1 MAVSSTHFRTSTR
14 ATSFATS
21 AAGSVGDTT
30 VPRGRN
36 GSRRLLH
43 GFSALGRRV
52 RRVGA
57 AGLLACGV
65 LGAVIAPD
73 QAFAEIQ
80 VATYPAVAVRG
91 GDLVVPLVSTDGRDQ
106 WPTSLPVTV
115 GGVATTATVAW
126 IVPRSVME
134 PGWTTPASPV
144 SIVPGDRTGTPP
156 PLGSAL
162 AVFTVPRDADG
173 EVEILDARWSP
184 DWLPYAPM
192 FDPDLSEVGSRG
204 MDADPPLDD
213 PMEWFRWVVLAGME
227 DARPPAPRLGTGEQ
241 AELGR
246 RVAISIASEWRAG
259 LERVA
264 SSSPGVAREIAERLV
279 ATVTDE
285 RRPRGDRLV
294 AAWPTEPR
302 ELASLRGILLDP
314 GRTPIQCARA
324 GLAWFEARP
333 PFVAWTTA
341 TVGDSVTIEF
351 ANPTQGELVVLASWS
366 DVTVPPE
373 AVVLPPR
380 SLLEHVVDRP
390 SFDDGA
396 QPLRET
402 LDLVVDRRGRRMIFE
417 QRDVP
422 VRPPGGSFGSISLSL
437 RLAAANGEFV
447 EVPPAAFGTGVI
459 LRRRG
464 QGWQVFV
471 EAMAVEYSE
480 GDRIHLI
487 FGPAEGSEARLEVG
501 SDGSFE
507 VTTSLGQNGLDVQV
521 RRFSDR
527 WRAEIDIP
535 ESWLANSITDSEAG
549 SVLIGFR
556 RDGPG
561 TLVSYAGPPPPTWRR
576 EIPVRP
582 FAIAD
587 WDRPRPPGADGSR

>member
-1 MAVSSTHFRTSTR
+1 M
-14 ATSFATS
+14 
-21 AAGSVGDTT
+21 
-30 VPRGRN
+30 
-36 GSRRLLH
+36 
-43 GFSALGRRV
+43 
-52 RRVGA
+52 
-57 AGLLACGV
+57 LACSV
-65 LGAVIAPD
+65 LGVIVSPD

-80 VATYPAVAVRG
+80 VATFPAVAVRG
-91 GDLVVPLVSTDGRDQ
+91 GDLVVPLVSTDGQDE

-115 GGVATTATVAW
+115 GGIATTAAVAW
-126 IVPRSVME
+126 IVPRSVVE

-144 SIVPGDRTGTPP
+144 SVVAGDRTGTPLP
-156 PLGSAL
+156 MGSAL

-173 EVEILDARWSP
+173 EVEILGARWSP
-184 DWLPYAPM
+184 DWLPYTPI

-213 PMEWFRWVVLAGME
+213 PMEWFRWVVLAEIEG
-227 DARPPAPRLGTGEQ
+227 ARPPVPQLGTGDE
-241 AELGR
+241 AALGR

-259 LERVA
+259 LDRVA

-302 ELASLRGILLDP
+302 ELASLRAILLDP
-314 GRTPIQCARA
+314 DRTPIQCARA

-333 PFVAWTTA
+333 PFVAWATA
-341 TVGDSVTIEF
+341 TVGDTVTIEF

-390 SFDDGA
+390 RFDDGS

-447 EVPPAAFGTGVI
+447 EVPPPAFGTGVI

-464 QGWQVFV
+464 LGWQVFV
-471 EAMAVEYSE
+471 DAMAVKHSE
-480 GDRIHLI
+480 GDRIHLV

-501 SDGSFE
+501 SDGTFK
-507 VTTSLGQNGLDVQV
+507 VTTSLGQNGLDVRV

-527 WRAEIDIP
+527 WRAEIDVP

-561 TLVSYAGPPPPTWRR
+561 TLISYAGPPPPTWRR

-587 WDRPRPPGADGSR
+587 WDRPRPPGAGDSR